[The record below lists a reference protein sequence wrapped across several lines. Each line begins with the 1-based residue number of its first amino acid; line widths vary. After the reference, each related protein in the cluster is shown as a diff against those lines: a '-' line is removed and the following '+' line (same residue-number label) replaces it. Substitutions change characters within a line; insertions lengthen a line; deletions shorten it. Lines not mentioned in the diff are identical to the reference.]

1 LEVEAA
7 AAKGTCQQFKEQ
19 ADRLREEMRVAAEK
33 ERAMFHEKRE
43 LIERLHLQGKVDG
56 GVGEE
61 DTGACG
67 EIGEIKSVEES
78 GDYRAE
84 LNV

>member
-43 LIERLHLQGKVDG
+43 LIERLHLQRKGM
-56 GVGEE
+56 EE
-61 DTGACG
+61 LERKIQELAV
-67 EIGEIKSVEES
+67 KSEK
-78 GDYRAE
+78 
-84 LNV
+84 

>member
-43 LIERLHLQGKVDG
+43 LIERLHVQGKV
-56 GVGEE
+56 
-61 DTGACG
+61 
-67 EIGEIKSVEES
+67 VEELERKIQELAV
-78 GDYRAE
+78 RA
-84 LNV
+84 